1 MGRSRHTSF
10 PEMDEVRGG
19 FVPKEIKPGPWVG
32 LMELLPQGLY
42 YLWKILV
49 RLSAPSEGGDGG
61 QAGMRTVV
69 KMVKQLLLKAP

>member
-1 MGRSRHTSF
+1 
-10 PEMDEVRGG
+10 MDEIRRG

-42 YLWKILV
+42 YLWKILD
-49 RLSAPSEGGDGG
+49 RLSATSEAGDGG
-61 QAGMRTVV
+61 QGGMRTVV